1 MQNLLGTKQGLA
13 KPCRPTINNAP
24 YQHYLSI
31 LPLLY
36 AGLSPALS
44 GQPVTH
50 HAMIRIGNGE
60 AASRE
65 RERASEDKKQS
76 KQSKGKRR
84 RPGSGPRPAPPRPRL
99 QSVAGSRARRSIGM
113 LAGCRW
119 VPCGSFCP
127 CGHATQTC
135 TPTYARSNPLCRF
148 LQCDR
153 TSYVDGKRVP
163 LLSVEQKQGVW
174 RPNRD
179 DRRSKKCRS

>member
-76 KQSKGKRR
+76 KQSKGRRR
-84 RPGSGPRPAPPRPRL
+84 RPGSGPRPATPTAAERR
-99 QSVAGSRARRSIGM
+99 GISRATVHWHVGW
-113 LAGCRW
+113 L
-119 VPCGSFCP
+119 
-127 CGHATQTC
+127 
-135 TPTYARSNPLCRF
+135 PLGAVWFVLPVLTRNA
-148 LQCDR
+148 DVY
-153 TSYVDGKRVP
+153 SYVRAIK
-163 LLSVEQKQGVW
+163 SVVSL
-174 RPNRD
+174 PAV
-179 DRRSKKCRS
+179 